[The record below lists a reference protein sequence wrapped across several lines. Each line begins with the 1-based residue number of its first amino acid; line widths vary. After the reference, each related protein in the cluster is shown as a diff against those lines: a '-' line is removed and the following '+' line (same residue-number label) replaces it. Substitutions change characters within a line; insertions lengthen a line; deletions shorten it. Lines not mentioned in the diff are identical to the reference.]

1 MINISLFES
10 KIISKGNKKEIEKKR
25 GQIKK
30 PKTLSDFKNY
40 LLSEFNTNNL
50 NYITIYSID
59 MDGEPS
65 EVKEEE
71 DYTDEDCVAFK
82 IVYDESNP
90 IKDDNKS
97 IKSDNNERKDEEE
110 NNDKNNESI
119 GSIDENELLSIL
131 DEELKD
137 EKKED
142 NNKFESKIFNKNL
155 LDEFL
160 QKQEELIN
168 RTKLTIDREIEN
180 IMTEK
185 SQMFTDL
192 KNIPQ
197 INETIVGTTK
207 KIIEVSKINKSNIVL
222 NQPLESIVLS
232 KENEKKDKDEEKK
245 DGENNQENIEEK
257 KDEKIIIKDN
267 NLEEEDESDDEEQQN
282 EIKFVNNEIKLEKT
296 VNEAKWINIENV
308 SFQNMSSNKYSAGD
322 LYFYRGDKSSKE
334 ITFLEKQ
341 NRIDIC
347 FENDL
352 SDLEVSKDNKF
363 TLRIEEPQI
372 DKTYFCYIYIK
383 SDKYE
388 IKMTEP
394 LKIEVLV
401 IKNKNPELSKS
412 QIEKLKKKKLEEEE
426 EQQKK
431 EKERLKEEENRK
443 RIEQENIEKERKKQE
458 EEQQIKEKERLEEEN
473 RKRIEQE
480 KERLKEEEKRKKM
493 EQEKEEEKEEEKE
506 KEKEEE
512 KKGDEDDDVRLNL
525 IFAKLE
531 EEYYIS
537 SFKQEDEVKEKIKE
551 LNYNED
557 EIISWVESIM

>member
-1 MINISLFES
+1 
-10 KIISKGNKKEIEKKR
+10 
-25 GQIKK
+25 
-30 PKTLSDFKNY
+30 
-40 LLSEFNTNNL
+40 
-50 NYITIYSID
+50 
-59 MDGEPS
+59 
-65 EVKEEE
+65 
-71 DYTDEDCVAFK
+71 
-82 IVYDESNP
+82 
-90 IKDDNKS
+90 
-97 IKSDNNERKDEEE
+97 
-110 NNDKNNESI
+110 
-119 GSIDENELLSIL
+119 
-131 DEELKD
+131 
-137 EKKED
+137 
-142 NNKFESKIFNKNL
+142 
-155 LDEFL
+155 
-160 QKQEELIN
+160 
-168 RTKLTIDREIEN
+168 
-180 IMTEK
+180 
-185 SQMFTDL
+185 
-192 KNIPQ
+192 
-197 INETIVGTTK
+197 
-207 KIIEVSKINKSNIVL
+207 
-222 NQPLESIVLS
+222 
-232 KENEKKDKDEEKK
+232 
-245 DGENNQENIEEK
+245 
-257 KDEKIIIKDN
+257 
-267 NLEEEDESDDEEQQN
+267 
-282 EIKFVNNEIKLEKT
+282 
-296 VNEAKWINIENV
+296 
-308 SFQNMSSNKYSAGD
+308 MSSNKYSAGE

-383 SDKYE
+383 SDKYD

-401 IKNKNPELSKS
+401 IKNPELSKS

-512 KKGDEDDDVRLNL
+512 KKGDEDDDVRLNE